1 MESRV
6 DYGKSTDS
14 WYVSLD
20 DEINPI
26 ALSLRKLIHR
36 TVPDVVE
43 QIKQG
48 TPVFDKNG
56 IICALRSGKDFI
68 ALQFYEIGTNLDDPQ
83 GILEGSGKKMR
94 HVKVHSLKEVRT
106 NLFTAW
112 IRYAADNN
120 IKQRKQL

>member
-1 MESRV
+1 MESRD

-26 ALSLRKLIHR
+26 TLSLRKLIHR

-43 QIKQG
+43 QIKWG

-56 IICALRSGKDFI
+56 IICALRSGKGFI

-112 IRYAADNN
+112 IRYAAEQN
-120 IKQRKQL
+120 IK